1 MSKKNSSY
9 LANVINLREKK
20 IDLRKSV
27 FFDIIKA
34 DKKVVVILKYS
45 KYFVTSTKKIIYT
58 KESKEKYKNKKNYF
72 TRDRKM
78 PFDKVVLYGL
88 NKKGITSKME
98 IEDFTDLINSVDV
111 SYPAVLKQRLKLN
124 GKIYLDIMQTNL
136 VDFYEKFTEDVKLF
150 HGYILTAIDGS
161 DFEIPNTKKTREEFN
176 EYHEEEL
183 VARATISNMF
193 DVLNHYVMDT
203 IIEKF
208 DYSERKMAY
217 EHFETIKK
225 LGLKYPIIR
234 TGDRGYSGI
243 VDIYYSLKSDDK
255 FVYRLKKSDFKKY
268 IQNMKTNDEIITIP
282 YQYDRVR
289 YYKEECP
296 EFYKIM
302 EETKED
308 IKVRIVKINDK
319 DGEEIVLVTNLE
331 EDKFDYNTMI
341 ELYKLRWEIEISYH
355 LLKESL
361 KIETITSSFK
371 TIIEQDIYSQ
381 MLAFNIISAFAND
394 AQKEIDQTKY
404 KNEMKINM
412 NMAIG
417 FVKKT
422 LILII
427 IEEDRNKQDEMF
439 ELLMKKIPKYI
450 VPVKKDRHY
459 PRNKNKKNKYSIN
472 KRKSF

>member
-1 MSKKNSSY
+1 
-9 LANVINLREKK
+9 
-20 IDLRKSV
+20 
-27 FFDIIKA
+27 
-34 DKKVVVILKYS
+34 
-45 KYFVTSTKKIIYT
+45 
-58 KESKEKYKNKKNYF
+58 
-72 TRDRKM
+72 
-78 PFDKVVLYGL
+78 
-88 NKKGITSKME
+88 
-98 IEDFTDLINSVDV
+98 
-111 SYPAVLKQRLKLN
+111 
-124 GKIYLDIMQTNL
+124 
-136 VDFYEKFTEDVKLF
+136 
-150 HGYILTAIDGS
+150 
-161 DFEIPNTKKTREEFN
+161 
-176 EYHEEEL
+176 
-183 VARATISNMF
+183 
-193 DVLNHYVMDT
+193 
-203 IIEKF
+203 
-208 DYSERKMAY
+208 MAY

-427 IEEDRNKQDEMF
+427 IEENRNKQDEMF

>member
-1 MSKKNSSY
+1 M
-9 LANVINLREKK
+9 I
-20 IDLRKSV
+20 
-27 FFDIIKA
+27 
-34 DKKVVVILKYS
+34 YS
-45 KYFVTSTKKIIYT
+45 KYSVTNSKDVIYK
-58 KESKEKYKNKKNYF
+58 KESKIKYRTQESYF

-88 NKKGITSKME
+88 NKRGLTSKME

-111 SYPAVLKQRLKLN
+111 SSPAVLKQRLKLN
-124 GKIYLDIMQTNL
+124 GRIYLDIMQTNL
-136 VDFYEKFTEDVKLF
+136 VDFYEKFTEDVKLL

-161 DFEIPNTKKTREEFN
+161 DFEIPNTKKTRDEFN

-183 VARATISNMF
+183 VARATVSNMF

-208 DYSERKMAY
+208 DYSERKMAN
-217 EHFETIKK
+217 EHFKTIKK
-225 LGLKYPIIR
+225 LELKYRIIR

-243 VDIYYSLKSDDK
+243 VDMYYSLKTDDK

-268 IQNMKTNDEIITIP
+268 IQNMKTNDEIVTIP
-282 YQYDRVR
+282 YEYNRIR
-289 YYKEECP
+289 YYKDEYP
-296 EFYKIM
+296 EFYKTM

-308 IKVRIVKINDK
+308 IKVRIVKINNK
-319 DGEEIVLVTNLE
+319 DGEEIILVTNLE
-331 EDKFDYNTMI
+331 EDKFDYNTMV
-341 ELYKLRWEIEISYH
+341 ELYKLRWEIETSYH

-381 MLAFNIISAFAND
+381 MLAFNIIRAFAND

-404 KNEMKINM
+404 KYEMKINM
-412 NMAIG
+412 NMAVG
-417 FVKKT
+417 FVKKMF
-422 LILII
+422 ILII
-427 IEEDRNKQDEMF
+427 IEEDRSKQDEMF
-439 ELLMKKIPKYI
+439 ELLMKKISKYI

-472 KRKSF
+472 KRKAF

>member
-1 MSKKNSSY
+1 M
-9 LANVINLREKK
+9 
-20 IDLRKSV
+20 
-27 FFDIIKA
+27 
-34 DKKVVVILKYS
+34 KYS
-45 KYFVTSTKKIIYT
+45 KCCVIMVKNFIYA
-58 KESKEKYKNKKNYF
+58 KESKVKYKNQENYF
-72 TRDRKM
+72 IRDRKM

-88 NKKGITSKME
+88 NKRGITSKME
-98 IEDFTDLINSVDV
+98 IEDFTNLINSVDV
-111 SYPAVLKQRLKLN
+111 SSPAVLKQRLKLD
-124 GKIYLDIMQTNL
+124 GKIYLDIMHGNL

-176 EYHEEEL
+176 AYHEEEL

-208 DYSERKMAY
+208 DYSERKMAQ
-217 EHFETIKK
+217 EHFKTIKK
-225 LGLKYPIIR
+225 LELKYPIIR
-234 TGDRGYSGI
+234 TGDRGYSGL
-243 VDIYYSLKSDDK
+243 VDIYYSLKNNDK

-268 IQNMKTNDEIITIP
+268 IQNMKTNDEIVTIS
-282 YQYDRVR
+282 YQYDRIR

-296 EFYKIM
+296 EFYDIM

-308 IKVRIVKINDK
+308 IQVRIVKVNNK
-319 DGEEIVLVTNLE
+319 EGEEIILVTNLE
-331 EDKFDYNTMI
+331 KDQFDYDAMI
-341 ELYKLRWEIEISYH
+341 ELYKLRWEIETSYH

-381 MLAFNIISAFAND
+381 MLAFNLINAFAND

-422 LILII
+422 LILIVM
-427 IEEDRNKQDEMF
+427 EEDRNKQDEMF
-439 ELLMKKIPKYI
+439 ELLTKKISKYI

-459 PRNKNKKNKYSIN
+459 PRNKNKKNKHSIN

>member
-1 MSKKNSSY
+1 M
-9 LANVINLREKK
+9 
-20 IDLRKSV
+20 
-27 FFDIIKA
+27 
-34 DKKVVVILKYS
+34 VVILKYS
-45 KYFVTSTKKIIYT
+45 KYFVTSAKNIIYT
-58 KESKEKYKNKKNYF
+58 KESKEKYKKKKNYF

-88 NKKGITSKME
+88 NKRGITNKME
-98 IEDFTDLINSVDV
+98 IEDFTNLINSVDV
-111 SYPAVLKQRLKLN
+111 SSPAVLKQRLKLE

-136 VDFYEKFTEDVKLF
+136 VDFYEKFSDDVKLF
-150 HGYILTAIDGS
+150 HGYILTATDGS

-208 DYSERKMAY
+208 DYSERKMAS

-319 DGEEIVLVTNLE
+319 DEEEIVLVTNLE

>member
-1 MSKKNSSY
+1 M
-9 LANVINLREKK
+9 
-20 IDLRKSV
+20 
-27 FFDIIKA
+27 
-34 DKKVVVILKYS
+34 KYS
-45 KYFVTSTKKIIYT
+45 KHFVRSAKNIIYT
-58 KESKEKYKNKKNYF
+58 KESKEKYKKKKNYF

-88 NKKGITSKME
+88 NKRGITNKME

-111 SYPAVLKQRLKLN
+111 SSPAVLKQRLKLD

-136 VDFYEKFTEDVKLF
+136 VDFYEKFSDDVKLF

-203 IIEKF
+203 IIEKY
-208 DYSERKMAY
+208 DYSERKMGD
-217 EHFETIKK
+217 EHFKTIKK
-225 LGLKYPIIR
+225 LRLKYPIIR

-243 VDIYYSLKSDDK
+243 VDIYYSIKNDDK

-282 YQYDRVR
+282 YQYDRIR
-289 YYKEECP
+289 YYKTECP
-296 EFYKIM
+296 NFYKIM

-308 IKVRIVKINDK
+308 ISVRIIKINDK
-319 DGEEIVLVTNLE
+319 SGEEIVLVTNLE
-331 EDKFDYNTMI
+331 EEKFDYNTI
-341 ELYKLRWEIEISYH
+341 VELYKLRWEIETNYH

-381 MLAFNIISAFAND
+381 MLAFNMIRAFAND
-394 AQKEIDQTKY
+394 AQKEIDQTRY

-412 NMAIG
+412 NMAVG
-417 FVKKT
+417 FVKKS

-427 IEEDRNKQDEMF
+427 LEEDRNKQDEMF
-439 ELLMKKIPKYI
+439 ELLIKKILKYI

>member
-1 MSKKNSSY
+1 M
-9 LANVINLREKK
+9 I
-20 IDLRKSV
+20 
-27 FFDIIKA
+27 
-34 DKKVVVILKYS
+34 YS
-45 KYFVTSTKKIIYT
+45 KYFVTNVKNVIYI
-58 KESKEKYKNKKNYF
+58 KESKEKYKTRKNYF

-78 PFDKVVLYGL
+78 SFDKVVLYSL
-88 NKKGITSKME
+88 NKRGLTSKME
-98 IEDFTDLINSVDV
+98 IEDFTNLINSADV
-111 SYPAVLKQRLKLN
+111 SYPAVLKQRLKLD
-124 GKIYLDIMQTNL
+124 GKIYLDMMQTNL
-136 VDFYEKFTEDVKLF
+136 ADFYEKFTEDVKLF

-176 EYHEEEL
+176 EYHDKEL
-183 VARATISNMF
+183 VARATVSNMF
-193 DVLNHYVMDT
+193 DVLNHYIMDT

-208 DYSERKMAY
+208 DYSERKMAKK
-217 EHFETIKK
+217 HFETIKK
-225 LGLKYPIIR
+225 LELKYPIIR
-234 TGDRGYSGI
+234 TGDRGYCGI
-243 VDIYYSLKSDDK
+243 VDIYYSLKNDDK

-268 IQNMKTNDEIITIP
+268 IQNMKTNDETITIK

-289 YYKEECP
+289 YYKEEYP

-308 IKVRIVKINDK
+308 IKVRIVKINNK
-319 DGEEIVLVTNLE
+319 DGEEIILVTNLE
-331 EDKFDYNTMI
+331 REKFDYNIMI
-341 ELYKLRWEIEISYH
+341 ELYKLRWEIETSYH

-381 MLAFNIISAFAND
+381 MLAFNIIRAFVND

-412 NMAIG
+412 NMAVG

-422 LILII
+422 LTLII
-427 IEEDRNKQDEMF
+427 IEEDRNKQDDMF
-439 ELLMKKIPKYI
+439 DLLMKKIPKYI

-459 PRNKNKKNKYSIN
+459 SRNKDKKNKYSIN

>member
-1 MSKKNSSY
+1 M
-9 LANVINLREKK
+9 
-20 IDLRKSV
+20 
-27 FFDIIKA
+27 
-34 DKKVVVILKYS
+34 KYS
-45 KYFVTSTKKIIYT
+45 KYFVTSAKNIIYT
-58 KESKEKYKNKKNYF
+58 KESKEKYKKKKNYF

>member
-1 MSKKNSSY
+1 M
-9 LANVINLREKK
+9 
-20 IDLRKSV
+20 
-27 FFDIIKA
+27 
-34 DKKVVVILKYS
+34 KYS
-45 KYFVTSTKKIIYT
+45 KYFVTSAKNIIYT
-58 KESKEKYKNKKNYF
+58 KESKEKYKKKKNYF

-88 NKKGITSKME
+88 NKRGITNKME

-111 SYPAVLKQRLKLN
+111 SSPAVLKQRLKLD

-136 VDFYEKFTEDVKLF
+136 VDFYEKFSDDVKLF

-183 VARATISNMF
+183 IARATISNMF

-203 IIEKF
+203 IIEKY
-208 DYSERKMAY
+208 DYSERKMAD
-217 EHFETIKK
+217 EHFKTIKK
-225 LGLKYPIIR
+225 LRLKYPIIR

-243 VDIYYSLKSDDK
+243 VDIYYSLKNDDK

-282 YQYDRVR
+282 YQYDRIR
-289 YYKEECP
+289 YYKTECP
-296 EFYKIM
+296 NFYKIM

-308 IKVRIVKINDK
+308 ISVRIIKINDK
-319 DGEEIVLVTNLE
+319 SGEEIVLVTNLE
-331 EDKFDYNTMI
+331 EEKFDYNTI
-341 ELYKLRWEIEISYH
+341 VELYKLRWEIETNYH

-361 KIETITSSFK
+361 KIEMITSSFK

-381 MLAFNIISAFAND
+381 MLAFNMIKAFAND
-394 AQKEIDQTKY
+394 AQKEIDQTRY

-412 NMAIG
+412 NMAVG
-417 FVKKT
+417 FVKKS

-427 IEEDRNKQDEMF
+427 LEEDRNKQDEMF
-439 ELLMKKIPKYI
+439 ELLIKKILKYI

>member
-1 MSKKNSSY
+1 
-9 LANVINLREKK
+9 
-20 IDLRKSV
+20 
-27 FFDIIKA
+27 
-34 DKKVVVILKYS
+34 
-45 KYFVTSTKKIIYT
+45 
-58 KESKEKYKNKKNYF
+58 
-72 TRDRKM
+72 M

-88 NKKGITSKME
+88 NKRGLTSKME
-98 IEDFTDLINSVDV
+98 IEDFTDLINSADI
-111 SYPAVLKQRLKLN
+111 SYPAVLKQRLKLD
-124 GKIYLDIMQTNL
+124 GKIYLDMLQTNL
-136 VDFYEKFTEDVKLF
+136 VDFYEKFTGDVKLF
-150 HGYILTAIDGS
+150 CGYILTAVDGS

-183 VARATISNMF
+183 VARATVSNMF
-193 DVLNHYVMDT
+193 DVLNHYIMDT

-208 DYSERKMAY
+208 DYSERKMAK

-225 LGLKYPIIR
+225 LELKYPIIR

-243 VDIYYSLKSDDK
+243 VDIYYSLKNNDK

-282 YQYDRVR
+282 YQYDRIR
-289 YYKEECP
+289 YYKEEAP
-296 EFYKIM
+296 EFYKNM
-302 EETKED
+302 EKTKED
-308 IKVRIVKINDK
+308 IKVRIVKINNK
-319 DGEEIVLVTNLE
+319 EGEEIILVTNLE
-331 EDKFDYNTMI
+331 REKFDYNIMI
-341 ELYKLRWEIEISYH
+341 ELYKLRWEIETSYH

-371 TIIEQDIYSQ
+371 TIIDQDIYSQ
-381 MLAFNIISAFAND
+381 MLAFNIIRAFVND
-394 AQKEIDQTKY
+394 AQKEIDQSKY

-417 FVKKT
+417 FVKKI

-439 ELLMKKIPKYI
+439 ELLMEKIQKYI

-459 PRNKNKKNKYSIN
+459 PRDKDKKNKYSIN

>member
-1 MSKKNSSY
+1 M
-9 LANVINLREKK
+9 
-20 IDLRKSV
+20 
-27 FFDIIKA
+27 
-34 DKKVVVILKYS
+34 KYS
-45 KYFVTSTKKIIYT
+45 KYFVTSAKNIIYT
-58 KESKEKYKNKKNYF
+58 KESKEKYKKKKNYF

-88 NKKGITSKME
+88 NKRGITNKME
-98 IEDFTDLINSVDV
+98 IEDFTNLINSVDV
-111 SYPAVLKQRLKLN
+111 SSPAVLKQRLKLE

-136 VDFYEKFTEDVKLF
+136 VDFYEKFSDDVKLF